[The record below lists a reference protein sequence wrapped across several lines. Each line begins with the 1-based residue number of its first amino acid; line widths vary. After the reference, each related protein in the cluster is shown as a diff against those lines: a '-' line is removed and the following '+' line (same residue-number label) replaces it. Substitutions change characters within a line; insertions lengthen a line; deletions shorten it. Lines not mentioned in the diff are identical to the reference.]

1 MSMIATEQA
10 PTVRSV
16 PRVAFGAVLF
26 IAWIAATVIWVWST
40 IDAVADGDVM
50 ALVTAVAALALIAL
64 LATME
69 GLEVA
74 AIDRWRAIYPER
86 TGRDLAAWL
95 AARQFFVAAIV
106 TSATLLSERDPWIIP
121 GTSADL
127 DGLASAVLQLTW
139 TGLTV
144 LWFGQIF
151 PKHLAATNPDRYLR
165 HLRGFCFPFVEWVR
179 KAGVSQPG
187 EWTAAFV
194 ERRLSWPAPHVEIE
208 EAPPRGRE
216 SLAEIWRQLIP
227 EESPPRAT
235 RSADRPP
242 PEADRP

>member
-1 MSMIATEQA
+1 VSMTATEQA
-10 PTVRSV
+10 PTARSA
-16 PRVAFGAVLF
+16 PRAAFGGLLF
-26 IAWIAATVIWVWST
+26 VAWIAASIIWVWST
-40 IDAVADGDVM
+40 IDALADGEPM
-50 ALVTAVAALALIAL
+50 ALVSAVAALALIAL
-64 LATME
+64 LAAME

-74 AIDRWRAIYPER
+74 AIDRWRVIYPER
-86 TGRDLAAWL
+86 TASGLAAWL

-127 DGLASAVLQLTW
+127 DGIAAAVLQLSW

-165 HLRGFCFPFVEWVR
+165 HLRSFCFPVVDVVR

-194 ERRLSWPAPHVEIE
+194 ERRLDWHPEVEIE
-208 EAPPRGRE
+208 EAPPRPRE

-227 EESPPRAT
+227 ESAPRRSSD
-235 RSADRPP
+235 RSA